1 MSYDWEPFEGGDG
14 TFFKFED
21 VGDEIIGGVTDIK
34 TGRDFNGNPCPQLQI
49 TTDDGDEK
57 IVTAGQVMLK
67 RALAEQAPQV
77 GDRIKITYSGVGD
90 AKPGKAPAKLFS
102 VAVVTGKGNVA
113 PAKVQKPVPV
123 PDDEVPF

>member
-14 TFFKFED
+14 DFVKFAN
-21 VGDEIIGGVTDIK
+21 VGDEIIGAITDIK
-34 TGRDFNGNPCPQLQI
+34 TGRDFNGNPCPQLHL
-49 TTDDGDEK
+49 TTDEGDER

-102 VAVVTGKGNVA
+102 VAVATGKGNTP

-123 PDDEVPF
+123 PDDEIPF

>member
-14 TFFKFED
+14 EFVSFKN
-21 VGDEIIGGVTDIK
+21 VGDEVIGGITDIK
-34 TGRDFNGNPCPQLQI
+34 TGRDFNGNPCPEIHI
-49 TTDDGDEK
+49 TTDDGDER

-77 GDRIKITYSGVGD
+77 GDRIKITYSGNGE

-113 PAKVQKPVPV
+113 ATAVKKPVPV
-123 PDDEVPF
+123 PDDEIPF

>member
-14 TFFKFED
+14 EFVSFKN
-21 VGDEIIGGVTDIK
+21 VGDEIIGAITDIR
-34 TGRDFNGNPCPQLQI
+34 TGKDFNGNPCPEIHI
-49 TTDDGDEK
+49 TTDEGDER

-90 AKPGKAPAKLFS
+90 AKPGKAPAKLFE
-102 VAVVTGKGNVA
+102 VAVATGKGNVE
-113 PAKVQKPVPV
+113 PAKVKKPLPVPS
-123 PDDEVPF
+123 DEVPF